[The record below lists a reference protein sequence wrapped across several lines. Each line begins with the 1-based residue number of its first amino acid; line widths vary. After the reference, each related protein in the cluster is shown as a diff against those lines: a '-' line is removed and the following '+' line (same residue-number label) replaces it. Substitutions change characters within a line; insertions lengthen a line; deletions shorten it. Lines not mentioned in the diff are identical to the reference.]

1 MKKIL
6 LGLILSLSL
15 LLPNLS
21 TQARHGGGE
30 SFAGGMVG
38 GMVGGVISGAMTKDS
53 GSSRR
58 AEEEAR
64 RAREETEQLRR
75 EQQQEKISSIKEDI
89 NQQRTGSTT
98 NVLLIALAILFLM
111 VLGLAFMVFNKKRN
125 K

>member
-1 MKKIL
+1 MKKFL
-6 LGLILSLSL
+6 FGLVLSFSL

-21 TQARHGGGE
+21 MLARGGD

-38 GMVGGVISGAMTKDS
+38 GMMGGVISGAMTKDS

-64 RAREETEQLRR
+64 RAQEQTAQLRR
-75 EQQQEKISSIKEDI
+75 EQQQEKISSIKEDVYQYR
-89 NQQRTGSTT
+89 NKSTT
-98 NVLLIALAILFLM
+98 NILLFALAILFLL

-125 K
+125 R